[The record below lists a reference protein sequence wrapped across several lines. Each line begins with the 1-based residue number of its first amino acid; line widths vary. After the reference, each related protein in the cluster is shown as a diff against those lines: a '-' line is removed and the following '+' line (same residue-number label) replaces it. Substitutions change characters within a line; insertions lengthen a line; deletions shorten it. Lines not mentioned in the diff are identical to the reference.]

1 MTAPTPL
8 PHPSPAAPLIGAALA
23 DPPFSALVVKDVGSV
38 LAALCVP
45 PTLHGGIRTCVP
57 DDSTNAESV
66 VMRAD
71 QVLHAAKVQGRNR
84 CFSFK
89 MPMDTVEQLNG

>member
-1 MTAPTPL
+1 
-8 PHPSPAAPLIGAALA
+8 
-23 DPPFSALVVKDVGSV
+23 
-38 LAALCVP
+38 
-45 PTLHGGIRTCVP
+45 VP

>member
-8 PHPSPAAPLIGAALA
+8 PPPSPAAPPIGAALA
-23 DPPFSALVVKDVGSV
+23 DHPFSALVVKDVGSV
-38 LAALCVP
+38 RAALCVA

-57 DDSTNAESV
+57 DDSTNAESM

-71 QVLHAAKVQGRNR
+71 HVLHAAKVQGRNR
-84 CFSFK
+84 CFSFE

>member
-1 MTAPTPL
+1 MTALAPL
-8 PHPSPAAPLIGAALA
+8 PCLSPAAPPIGAALA
-23 DPPFSALVVKDVGSV
+23 NRPFSVLIVGDMGSV
-38 LAALCVP
+38 RAALCVA

-71 QVLHAAKVQGRNR
+71 QVLHAANVQGRNR

-89 MPMDTVEQLNG
+89 MPMDTVEQLHG